1 MTWIVQAIIDALS
14 IGSIYALTA
23 LGIGLIFGIMR
34 LINFA
39 HAEFITVAV
48 YILMLTVAFGF
59 PLAMLLAA
67 GGVMILALLSERLAF
82 RPVRGADPSTLLI
95 TSFALSYL
103 LQNTLVLVF
112 GARPSGLNILPG
124 LSQPILLGAVRIPM
138 IHIVTIVVTLL
149 LLAATATFLKKTR
162 MGIEMRA
169 AAVDFQ
175 MARLLGIRANRVI
188 AVAFALSGLLA
199 SAAAILYVAQTGVV
213 EPRLGLHLALIGFV
227 ATVVGGMGSLPG
239 AVLGGL
245 AVGMATVFLQVL
257 LPAELRPYREAFVYL
272 SVILILVLRPQGL
285 FRSASARERV

>member
-1 MTWIVQAIIDALS
+1 MTWFVQALVDATS

-39 HAEFITVAV
+39 HAEFITIAAYVV
-48 YILMLTVAFGF
+48 MLTIAFGF
-59 PLAMLLAA
+59 PVALFAAAA
-67 GGVMILALLSERLAF
+67 GVLILALLSERLAF

-103 LQNTLVLVF
+103 LQNTLVLIF
-112 GARPSGLNILPG
+112 GARPSGLNILPE
-124 LSQPILLGAVRIPM
+124 LSQPILIGGVRLPI
-138 IHIVTIVVTLL
+138 IHLVTIAVTVL
-149 LLAATATFLKKTR
+149 LLAATGAFLRKTR

-169 AAVDFQ
+169 AAADFE

-188 AVAFALSGLLA
+188 AAAFGLSGVLA
-199 SAAAILYVAQTGVV
+199 TAAAILYVAQTGVV

-245 AVGMATVFLQVL
+245 AVGMVTVFLQVL
-257 LPAELRPYREAFVYL
+257 LPADLRPYREAFVYL
-272 SVILILVLRPQGL
+272 AVILVLVLRPQGL
-285 FRSASARERV
+285 FRPASARERV

>member
-1 MTWIVQAIIDALS
+1 MTWFVQALVDATS

-39 HAEFITVAV
+39 HAEFITIAV
-48 YILMLTVAFGF
+48 YIVMLTIAFGF
-59 PLAMLLAA
+59 PVALLAA
-67 GGVMILALLSERLAF
+67 GIGVLILALLSERLAF

-112 GARPSGLNILPG
+112 GARPSGLNILPE
-124 LSQPILLGAVRIPM
+124 LSQPILVGGVRLPI
-138 IHIVTIVVTLL
+138 IHLVTIAVTVL
-149 LLAATATFLKKTR
+149 LLAATGTFLRRTR

-169 AAVDFQ
+169 AAADFQ
-175 MARLLGIRANRVI
+175 MARLLGVRANRVI
-188 AVAFALSGLLA
+188 AAAFGLSGILA
-199 SAAAILYVAQTGVV
+199 TAAAILYVAQTGVV

-245 AVGMATVFLQVL
+245 AVGMVTVFLQVL
-257 LPAELRPYREAFVYL
+257 LPADLRPYREAFVYL
-272 SVILILVLRPQGL
+272 AVILVLVLRPQGL
-285 FRSASARERV
+285 FRPSSARERV

>member
-1 MTWIVQAIIDALS
+1 MTWFVQALVDATS

-39 HAEFITVAV
+39 HAEFITIGV
-48 YILMLTVAFGF
+48 YIVMLTIAFGF
-59 PLAMLLAA
+59 PVALLAA
-67 GGVMILALLSERLAF
+67 AAGVLILALLSERLAF

-112 GARPSGLNILPG
+112 GARPSGLNILPQ
-124 LSQPILLGAVRIPM
+124 LSQPILLGGVRLPV
-138 IHIVTIVVTLL
+138 IHLVTIAVTIL
-149 LLAATATFLKKTR
+149 LLAATGAFLRKTR

-169 AAVDFQ
+169 AAADFQ

-188 AVAFALSGLLA
+188 AAAFGLSGVLA
-199 SAAAILYVAQTGVV
+199 TAAAILYVAQTGVV

-245 AVGMATVFLQVL
+245 AVGMVTVFLQVL

-272 SVILILVLRPQGL
+272 AVILVLVLRPQGL

>member
-1 MTWIVQAIIDALS
+1 MSWIVQALIDALS

-39 HAEFITVAV
+39 HAEFITVGV
-48 YILMLTVAFGF
+48 YILMLTIAFGF
-59 PLAMLLAA
+59 PVALFAAA
-67 GGVMILALLSERLAF
+67 GGVMVLALLSERLAF

-103 LQNTLVLVF
+103 LQNTLVLMF
-112 GARPSGLNILPG
+112 GARPSGLNLLPA
-124 LSQPILLGAVRIPM
+124 LSRPILFGEVRIPI
-138 IHIVTIVVTLL
+138 IHLVTIAVTLL
-149 LLAATATFLKKTR
+149 LLAATGAFLKKTR
-162 MGIEMRA
+162 MGVEMRA

-188 AVAFALSGLLA
+188 AVAFGLSGLLA
-199 SAAAILYVAQTGVV
+199 SAAAVLYVAQTGVV

-245 AVGMATVFLQVL
+245 AVGMVTVFLQVL
-257 LPAELRPYREAFVYL
+257 LPADLRPYREAFVYL
-272 SVILILVLRPQGL
+272 AVILILVLRPQGL
-285 FRSASARERV
+285 FRSAAARERV

>member
-1 MTWIVQAIIDALS
+1 MSWVIQALIDAMS

-39 HAEFITVAV
+39 HAEFITVTV
-48 YILMLTVAFGF
+48 YILVLAIGLGF
-59 PLAMLLAA
+59 PVALFLAA
-67 GGVMILALLSERLAF
+67 GGALLLALLSERLAF
-82 RPVRGADPSTLLI
+82 RPVRGANPSTLLI

-112 GARPSGLNILPG
+112 GARPMGLNILPS
-124 LSQPILLGAVRIPM
+124 LSRPLLIGDVRVPM
-138 IHIVTIVVTLL
+138 IQVVTIGVTILL
-149 LLAATATFLKKTR
+149 LLATGAFLRKTR
-162 MGIEMRA
+162 IGIEMRA
-169 AAVDFQ
+169 AAADFQ

-188 AVAFALSGLLA
+188 AVAFGLSGILA
-199 SAAAILYVAQTGVV
+199 SSAAVLYVAQTGVV

-245 AVGMATVFLQVL
+245 AVGMVTVFLQVL
-257 LPAELRPYREAFVYL
+257 LPSDLRPFREAFVYL
-272 SVILILVLRPQGL
+272 AVIFVLVLRPQGL
-285 FRSASARERV
+285 FRPASARERV

>member
-1 MTWIVQAIIDALS
+1 MTWFIQALVDATS

-39 HAEFITVAV
+39 HAEFITIAV
-48 YILMLTVAFGF
+48 YIVMLTIAFGF
-59 PLAMLLAA
+59 PVALFAA
-67 GGVMILALLSERLAF
+67 GLGVLILALLSERLAF
-82 RPVRGADPSTLLI
+82 RPVRGAEPSTLLI

-112 GARPSGLNILPG
+112 GARPSGLNILPT
-124 LSQPILLGAVRIPM
+124 LSQPILVGGVRLPI
-138 IHIVTIVVTLL
+138 IHLVTIAVTIL
-149 LLAATATFLKKTR
+149 LLAATGAFLRRTR

-169 AAVDFQ
+169 AAADFQ
-175 MARLLGIRANRVI
+175 MARLLGVRANRVI
-188 AVAFALSGLLA
+188 AAAFGLSGILA
-199 SAAAILYVAQTGVV
+199 TAAAILYVAQTGVV

-245 AVGMATVFLQVL
+245 AVGMVTVFLQVL

-272 SVILILVLRPQGL
+272 AVILVLVLRPQGL
-285 FRSASARERV
+285 FRPASAKERV

>member
-1 MTWIVQAIIDALS
+1 MSWIVQALIDALS

-39 HAEFITVAV
+39 HAEFITVGV
-48 YILMLTVAFGF
+48 YILMLTIAFGF
-59 PLAMLLAA
+59 PVALFAAA
-67 GGVMILALLSERLAF
+67 GGVMVLALLSERLAF

-103 LQNTLVLVF
+103 LQNTLVLMF
-112 GARPSGLNILPG
+112 GARPSGLNILPA
-124 LSQPILLGAVRIPM
+124 LSRPILLGEVRIPM
-138 IHIVTIVVTLL
+138 IHLVTIAVTLL
-149 LLAATATFLKKTR
+149 LLAATGAFLKKTR
-162 MGIEMRA
+162 MGVEMRA

-188 AVAFALSGLLA
+188 AVAFGLSGLLA
-199 SAAAILYVAQTGVV
+199 SAAAVLYVAQTGGV

-245 AVGMATVFLQVL
+245 AVGMVTVFLQVL
-257 LPAELRPYREAFVYL
+257 LPADLRPYREAFVYL
-272 SVILILVLRPQGL
+272 AVILILVLRPQGL

>member
-1 MTWIVQAIIDALS
+1 MTWFVQALVDATS

-34 LINFA
+34 LINFT
-39 HAEFITVAV
+39 HAEFITIAV
-48 YILMLTVAFGF
+48 YIVMLAIAFGF
-59 PLAMLLAA
+59 PVALLAA
-67 GGVMILALLSERLAF
+67 GIGVLILALLSERLAF

-112 GARPSGLNILPG
+112 GARRSGVNILPD
-124 LSQPILLGAVRIPM
+124 LPQPILVGGVRLPI
-138 IHIVTIVVTLL
+138 IHLVTIAVTIL
-149 LLAATATFLKKTR
+149 LLAATATFLRKTR

-169 AAVDFQ
+169 AAADFQ
-175 MARLLGIRANRVI
+175 MARLLGVRANRVI
-188 AVAFALSGLLA
+188 AAAFGLSGILA
-199 SAAAILYVAQTGVV
+199 TAAAILYVAQTGVV

-245 AVGMATVFLQVL
+245 AVGMVTVFLQVL
-257 LPAELRPYREAFVYL
+257 LPADLRPYREAFVYL
-272 SVILILVLRPQGL
+272 AVILVLVLRPQGL
-285 FRSASARERV
+285 FRPASARERV

>member
-1 MTWIVQAIIDALS
+1 MTWFIQALVDATS

-39 HAEFITVAV
+39 HAEFITIAV
-48 YILMLTVAFGF
+48 YVVMLTIAFGF
-59 PLAMLLAA
+59 PVALFAA
-67 GGVMILALLSERLAF
+67 GLGVLILALLSERLAF

-112 GARPSGLNILPG
+112 GARPSGLNILPE
-124 LSQPILLGAVRIPM
+124 LSQPILIGEVRLPT
-138 IHIVTIVVTLL
+138 IHLVTIVVTGLL
-149 LLAATATFLKKTR
+149 LVATGAFLRKTR

-169 AAVDFQ
+169 AAADFQ
-175 MARLLGIRANRVI
+175 MARLLGVRANRVI
-188 AVAFALSGLLA
+188 AAAFGLSGILA
-199 SAAAILYVAQTGVV
+199 TAAAILYVAQTGVV

-245 AVGMATVFLQVL
+245 AVGMVTVFLQVL
-257 LPAELRPYREAFVYL
+257 LPADLRPYREAFVYL
-272 SVILILVLRPQGL
+272 AVILVLVLRPQGL
-285 FRSASARERV
+285 FRPASARERV